1 MYMCIRQQKIVLATF
16 ICSKHK
22 NNRFCALVVFL
33 NAAMWLFST
42 LSTCHMVALDVVN
55 CVGYCRNH
63 CSGWLSLQISTNV
76 ILTRVRMVV
85 PVMMVLMATRATVRW
100 DTMVTTVKLVN
111 ALVHLVYQT
120 SCAPVYYAIVNV
132 TGCLPFHSLCRV
144 YINSVYDTWLKS
156 LTDIDECDGVTCNGQ
171 GTCEDLI
178 GDYYCNCTSG
188 WGGND
193 CDTGECDMTSRDIM
207 PNQL

>member
-1 MYMCIRQQKIVLATF
+1 
-16 ICSKHK
+16 
-22 NNRFCALVVFL
+22 
-33 NAAMWLFST
+33 MWLFST
-42 LSTCHMVALDVVN
+42 LPCGYFQLVMLLLWALST
-55 CVGYCRNH
+55 VGYCRNH
-63 CSGWLSLQISTNV
+63 CSDWLSLQISTNA

-120 SCAPVYYAIVNV
+120 SCAPVYYTSCIVNV

-144 YINSVYDTWLKS
+144 YTNSVYDTWLKS

-178 GDYYCNCTSG
+178 GDYYCNCSSG

-193 CDTGECDMTSRDIM
+193 CDTG
-207 PNQL
+207 